1 VSILI
6 ALDVTV
12 PNCFPHVP
20 HQESYPYHRGSLD
33 VVGLGEGRPPAADTD
48 IPDNGL
54 DPMLTMVPI
63 RGGRVAPPVK
73 TMISVD
79 PDADVSMP
87 VWAATTIWRTVAARG
102 PTRSAAGA
110 FTPVWAAATAP
121 LGCAAAHCAACSRTA
136 SLASLSSLSLSP
148 SAETE
153 LPVLLA
159 LRASSSAASARA
171 ASAAAAS
178 ALAAVSSAIASLA
191 AVVAVSAAARSRS
204 SVAATSSSCRCC
216 ALEAIER

>member
-33 VVGLGEGRPPAADTD
+33 VVGLGEGRPPAAGTD

-79 PDADVSMP
+79 PDAGVSVP
-87 VWAATTIWRTVAARG
+87 VWAAATIWRTVAARG

-159 LRASSSAASARA
+159 RRASSSAASARA
-171 ASAAAAS
+171 ASAAAA
-178 ALAAVSSAIASLA
+178 ALAAVSSAIVSLA
-191 AVVAVSAAARSRS
+191 VVVAVSAAARSRS
-204 SVAATSSSCRCC
+204 SVAATSASCRCC